1 MEVHDECDHAD
12 GRGQPVTNDNLGS
25 IMELLTLIAGGA
37 GAALV
42 GIVWTAYRLRT
53 ATMST
58 AAGVVVALGAGG
70 PRPVIRGG
78 VGPRP
83 VIRGSDE

>member
-1 MEVHDECDHAD
+1 MIE
-12 GRGQPVTNDNLGS
+12 LG
-25 IMELLTLIAGGA
+25 IAALGGA
-37 GAALV
+37 FA